1 MADCDGFFFKK
12 QKTKKKKKIKFATG
26 YGCLW
31 WLIMGVCGSGWWVA
45 SILWLFVV
53 VVEVSMW
60 WLLRWV
66 CGGWVF

>member
-1 MADCDGFFFKK
+1 
-12 QKTKKKKKIKFATG
+12 
-26 YGCLW
+26 
-31 WLIMGVCGSGWWVA
+31 MGVCGSGWWVA